1 MRNLTYIF
9 KYAILFFVIKY
20 LIIIFYI
27 LIVIFKKVIKITNKK
42 KKSIKELKKIYS
54 LLKKDKLKLIIAF
67 IFIFISSLLSIS
79 NGWLHGQIIES
90 IIALSIYKALIF
102 LGIYF
107 VIEVVFNNILDNIGV
122 MIASKVE
129 ANLTRKISTI
139 VYKKVLNLPSYAF
152 EEKTSGELINRIT
165 SDTETL
171 SNMFNNIIQVL
182 INTIGCILILIYIFF
197 NSLIVG
203 FEIII
208 FLVLILIV
216 ILIFNPKLKKI
227 NKELKEKKDA
237 FTAVSSETIRGIR
250 EIKTLGIKDNL
261 IKEVEELKKII
272 YQKDV
277 DDINLHRTYSMVMWV
292 IKFMLECLVF
302 ATCLIE
308 IYLSKSSIGF
318 FMAMTWYIYRFSW
331 LIDNLTG
338 MNRMYQKFF
347 VSIRRINEII
357 DNKLYDDDKFGNIN
371 LIKPVGNITFDKVS
385 FGYKN
390 EDITLNNFTAK
401 FETNKKIAI
410 VGKSGQGKSTLFNLI
425 TRIFD
430 TNEGNIYLDDIN
442 IKDLTE
448 KSLRKNI
455 SIIRQEP
462 FLFNRTIIDNFKIV
476 KSNIT
481 LKEVKKYCKMAYIDE
496 YIETLPQKYNTLL
509 GEGGVNLSGGQKQRL
524 SIARALAKESKVILF
539 DEATS
544 ALDNESQSYI
554 KKVIDNLVKDHT
566 VIIVAHRLSTIIDSD
581 IIYVVDKGKV
591 KSCGTHKEL
600 LSKCKIYKTLYQNE
614 DNE

>member
-54 LLKKDKLKLIIAF
+54 LLKKDKFKLIIAF

-107 VIEVVFNNILDNIGV
+107 VIEVVFNNILDNIGE
-122 MIASKVE
+122 MIARKVE
-129 ANLTRKISTI
+129 ENLTRKISTI

-277 DDINLHRTYSMVMWV
+277 DDINLHRTYSMIMWV

-430 TNEGNIYLDDIN
+430 VNEGNIYLDDIN